1 MRPQH
6 SRVDLDDD
14 ARADLAWWIKYALS
28 DAYAGVS
35 LIVDLDPITLRS
47 LAVYF
52 YTDSSGVCCAG
63 GWGNRWF
70 CHAFGVEQM
79 PWHISVKELFSAV
92 AVCLT
97 FGAEL
102 RGRIVVI
109 DSTRGNWRGRL
120 PCWLAEKIDAS
131 LWAICI
137 VIRAYIYCYYT
148 YVWVVVVRWCSVGKV
163 VVGGFW
169 GYTCRVPV
177 WLY

>member
-1 MRPQH
+1 M
-6 SRVDLDDD
+6 DLDDD

-47 LAVYF
+47 LAVFF

-79 PWHISVKELFSAV
+79 AWHISVKELFSAV

-120 PCWLAEKIDAS
+120 PCWLAEFAPYPS
-131 LWAICI
+131 LSPAL
-137 VIRAYIYCYYT
+137 A
-148 YVWVVVVRWCSVGKV
+148 
-163 VVGGFW
+163 
-169 GYTCRVPV
+169 PV
-177 WLY
+177 LPSPPLPLTSLQAWTS